1 MLFEGGLG
9 RSTPGVFG
17 VLRVVVFEGRR
28 KATGDLPQKLP
39 QGVSLLLA
47 YPNFRVSKC
56 SDFIFESVSLKKS
69 VKR

>member
-39 QGVSLLLA
+39 QGVSLLLV
-47 YPNFRVSKC
+47 YPKIGLSC
-56 SDFIFESVSLKKS
+56 DY
-69 VKR
+69 